1 MLAIDLLHVD
11 TVLLKRLY
19 VLVFI
24 EHGTRRMHLGA
35 SPNEPGGA
43 SERNMARTP
52 KIIRISG
59 TASHA
64 ALTTESHADQLPAI
78 LSAQTLLHARLVA
91 LFTRVPAIVIGRLIG
106 KPTASRAHVRGSGRT
121 VVW

>member
-11 TVLLKRLY
+11 TVLLKRLF

-43 SERNMARTP
+43 SERNRARTP
-52 KIIRISG
+52 KIIRASG

-64 ALTTESHADQLPAI
+64 ALTTESHADQPPAI
-78 LSAQTLLHARLVA
+78 LSAQTLLHPRLVA
-91 LFTRVPAIVIGRLIG
+91 LFSPV
-106 KPTASRAHVRGSGRT
+106 SRHCHWQAHWQANR
-121 VVW
+121 

>member
-43 SERNMARTP
+43 SERNWARTP

-64 ALTTESHADQLPAI
+64 ALTTESHADQLPVAMA
-78 LSAQTLLHARLVA
+78 LPASTLRSA
-91 LFTRVPAIVIGRLIG
+91 
-106 KPTASRAHVRGSGRT
+106 ASLRRRSTFQHPRRT
-121 VVW
+121 